1 MTALALARISPPTAM
16 EYSNGN
22 QMTKEQDIYRE
33 SSLVCALVMGA
44 DKTRFGKLVEY
55 PEIVYTQG

>member
-1 MTALALARISPPTAM
+1 
-16 EYSNGN
+16 
-22 QMTKEQDIYRE
+22 MTKEQDIYRE